1 MTLVATG
8 LTDIGTRRVSNQDA
22 IAWHVSGDGQRAL
35 GIVADGMGGYKG
47 GEIASQVAVN
57 VISQVLVPL
66 VNRSELTDREQVQAV
81 REALQDANDQI
92 QALREEDPSLS
103 NMGTTIVLAWIQADD
118 ALIAHLGDSRCY
130 QLSGTGLALKTRD
143 DTVVQNMIDDGS
155 ITEEEAPRMPFR
167 NVLTQALGSTDSA
180 DPTLARVHL
189 QPGDR
194 LILCSD
200 GLTNAVPESEWIR
213 ALQDNGPLNRQARA
227 LIDNSLENQAADN
240 VSVVLI
246 LKES

>member
-1 MTLVATG
+1 MTVIATG

-22 IAWHVSGDGQRAL
+22 IAWHVSPDGNRAM

-57 VISQVLVPL
+57 VITQVLAPL
-66 VNRSELTDREQVQAV
+66 VNQATADDEQILAM
-81 REALQDANDQI
+81 REAIDEANEQI
-92 QALREEDPSLS
+92 HALREEDAALG
-103 NMGTTIVLAWIQADD
+103 NMGTTVVVTWVQGDN
-118 ALIAHLGDSRCY
+118 ALIAHIGDSRCY
-130 QLSGTGLALKTRD
+130 QLSGNELLLKTRD

-155 ITEEEAPRMPFR
+155 ISEDEAPRMPFR
-167 NVLTQALGSTDSA
+167 NVLTQALGSTEKAEPSL
-180 DPTLARVHL
+180 TRVKMRR
-189 QPGDR
+189 GDR

-200 GLTNAVPESEWIR
+200 GLTDAVPETDWPPVMN
-213 ALQDNGPLNRQARA
+213 AGQPLRQQAQ
-227 LIDNSLENQAADN
+227 SLVDTSLDNQAADN